1 MRRHEMRT
9 RGGKLW
15 EGEASAWGVRACVL
29 RHGHG
34 WGARMR
40 ARVLGEGRALGS
52 WGPPRSASA
61 VAGAAKQSSAHG
73 RVLMSSHR
81 CAFS

>member
-9 RGGKLW
+9 RGGKVW

-34 WGARMR
+34 WGARLR
-40 ARVLGEGRALGS
+40 ARVRRGARSRKLGS
-52 WGPPRSASA
+52 AAQCERGGRRREAVICPRPCTD
-61 VAGAAKQSSAHG
+61 V
-73 RVLMSSHR
+73 VP
-81 CAFS
+81 